1 MNFNQSGV
9 PLNNLITV
17 FCVLLFWGIVLCVPL
32 FKFNFQKFFRSTLFV
47 KIIFWIPIFVLF
59 VAVIYAGNW
68 LRFAALSGL
77 IIAVLLEIAKQYK
90 PKFKKIMFV
99 YAVLFVFSFSHFYF
113 IEKQFSK
120 DFNSLIITICFA
132 TALADVFA
140 FFFGN
145 YLGRHKLPA
154 VINSNKSWEGAFGEL
169 TGAMLGVLLVNAFV
183 IEVVSLWI
191 FIPIGLGAVVGDLA
205 NSYVKRKLQ
214 IKQWSNALPGH
225 GGFADRFSSIAGSA
239 ALTFYFLIIV
249 L

>member
-1 MNFNQSGV
+1 MNFNQNGV
-9 PLNNLITV
+9 PLNELIIV
-17 FCVLLFWGIVLCVPL
+17 FCFLLFWGIVFCVPL
-32 FKFNFQKFFRSTLFV
+32 FKFNFQKFFRSTIFL
-47 KIIFWIPIFVLF
+47 KILFWIPIFVLF

-99 YAVLFVFSFSHFYF
+99 YSVLFAISLSYFYF
-113 IEKQFSK
+113 IEKHFSK
-120 DFNSLIITICFA
+120 DFISLIITICFA

-154 VINSNKSWEGAFGEL
+154 ALNSNKSWEGAFGEL
-169 TGAMLGVLLVNAFV
+169 AGAMVGVILVNTFI
-183 IEVVSLWI
+183 IEVVSVWI
-191 FIPIGLGAVVGDLA
+191 FIPIGFGALVGDLA
-205 NSYVKRKLQ
+205 NSFVKRKLQ
-214 IKQWSNALPGH
+214 TKQWSNALPGH
-225 GGFADRFSSIAGSA
+225 GGFTDRFSSIAGSA
-239 ALTFYFLIIV
+239 ALTFYFLEIV